1 MSYEIGIDL
10 VENKRIQKLMNEAFI
25 KRILSLEEFDYY
37 KTIQDEIRRLTYL
50 SGRFASKEALFK
62 AVSKGDKT
70 ANYSDFTV
78 LNDEHGAPYFKNNKY
93 INDMQIKLTI
103 SHTEHYAV
111 AFVLLEKVE

>member
-10 VENKRIQKLMNEAFI
+10 VENKRIQKLSDEAFI
-25 KRILSLEEFDYY
+25 KRILSSEEFGYY
-37 KTIQDEIRRLTYL
+37 KMIQDETRRLTYL

-62 AVSKGDKT
+62 AISKGDKT

-78 LNDEHGAPYFKNNKY
+78 LNDEHGAPYFKKNEY
-93 INDMQIKLTI
+93 IIDMQIKLTI

>member
-1 MSYEIGIDL
+1 MSYQIGIDL
-10 VENKRIQKLMNEAFI
+10 VENKRIQKLCNDAFV
-25 KRILSLEEFDYY
+25 KRVLSLEEFEYY
-37 KTIQDEIRRLTYL
+37 KMIQDETRRLTYI

-62 AVSKGDKT
+62 AISKGDKT

-78 LNDEHGAPYFKNNKY
+78 LNDEYGAPYFKKNKY
-93 INDMQIKLTI
+93 INDMQIKLSI